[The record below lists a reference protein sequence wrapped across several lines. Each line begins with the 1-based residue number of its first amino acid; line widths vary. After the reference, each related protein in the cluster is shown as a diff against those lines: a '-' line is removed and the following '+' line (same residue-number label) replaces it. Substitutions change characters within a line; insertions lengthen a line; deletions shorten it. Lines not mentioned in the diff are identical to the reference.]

1 MKRSVFALLL
11 FFLTLNSAVLSG
23 TADSLFYEYNRFSSQ
38 VAYGNYDSAY
48 HTGEKLM
55 TYPGVTAYSKWFYPK
70 FAEVIINVVGDTS
83 KGISPAQISDRFL
96 TFRNHDPQNTL
107 SYLVQ
112 EAFILDKYYDM
123 PFEKIYPLYKS
134 ALELKGGVDDVILQ
148 RISEKAS
155 RADLKD
161 SNTILNILDIY
172 TYLLEK
178 YPNTGKWGE
187 MISDLAG
194 SEAGLIKLRQ
204 KLLALKPES
213 LSNIWALSSLYIE
226 KENYKEAQPLL
237 RRLTFEVPGE
247 IKYWKAY
254 TFCSEKLKDDEN
266 SLIGYLSLIK
276 LDSTVKEYYFNVG
289 VLFEKKDNYQAA
301 VKYFKKASE
310 VGNGWG
316 RALFYE
322 GLVYENSARSC
333 GKLEFDDKCVY
344 QLAYERYLNALGY
357 DPSMTELQKQIEEIE
372 KYLPEQADFASKGY
386 KSGDKVKP
394 GGNCYNWIEIELTVQ

>member
-1 MKRSVFALLL
+1 MKRSVFILL
-11 FFLTLNSAVLSG
+11 FYFLALNSAVLPG
-23 TADSLFYEYNRFSSQ
+23 TADSLFYEYNLFSSQ
-38 VAYGNYDSAY
+38 VAYGQFDSAY
-48 HTGEKLM
+48 HSGEKLM

-70 FAEVIINVVGDTS
+70 FAEVIIKVVGDTS
-83 KGISPAQISDRFL
+83 HGITPSQINDRFL

-123 PFEKIYPLYKS
+123 PFEKIYPLYES
-134 ALELKGGVDDVILQ
+134 ALKLKGGVDDVILQ

-161 SNTILNILDIY
+161 TNTILNILDIY

-178 YPNTGKWGE
+178 YPGAGKWGE

-194 SEAGLIKLRQ
+194 SEQGLIKLRQ
-204 KLLALKPES
+204 RLLTFKPES
-213 LSNIWALSSLYIE
+213 LSNIWALISLFIE
-226 KENYKEAQPLL
+226 KENYKDAVPLL
-237 RRLTFEVPGE
+237 KRLTFEVPGE

-254 TFCSEKLKDDEN
+254 TFCSEKMKDDEN

-276 LDSTVKEYYFNVG
+276 LDSTVKEYYFNAG

-310 VGNGWG
+310 VGKGWG

-322 GLVYENSARSC
+322 GLVYENSARGC

-357 DPSMTELQKQIEEIE
+357 DPSMTELQNKLKKLKNICPNRQTL
-372 KYLPEQADFASKGY
+372 LPKDINQETRLSR
-386 KSGDKVKP
+386 VV
-394 GGNCYNWIEIELTVQ
+394 TVTTGLK